1 MEKILLAIDAYNPD
15 KNAIEFACYLG
26 RLTKSKITG
35 IFLENVTADQ
45 KAVLQTAHE
54 TPYADQDADDYWI
67 QNLARIERIEK
78 NIRFFRQKCAAEEVL
93 CRVHRDRGFP
103 ATELI
108 EESRFADLIVIDS
121 EFSMNTNYEDSPTY
135 FVNDILK
142 NAECPVVLAPENFDG
157 INEIIV
163 AYNGSASSVFAVKQF
178 TYLFPQLRDKKITAV
193 QVNESGRWEEEG
205 KYNFS
210 EWLRIHY
217 SNVHFQALTGET
229 DRALF
234 DYLVKK
240 NGVFLVMGAY
250 GRNALSQFLKHSRAE
265 LLIKTL
271 TQPIFIAH
279 K

>member
-15 KNAIEFACYLG
+15 KNTIEFACYLG

-45 KAVLQTAHE
+45 KAVLQNE
-54 TPYADQDADDYWI
+54 ILDENQDADWTH
-67 QNLARIERIEK
+67 NLARIERIEK

-93 CRVHRDRGFP
+93 CRVHRDQGFP

-108 EESRFADLIVIDS
+108 EESRFADLIVIDAG
-121 EFSMNTNYEDSPTY
+121 FSMNAHYEGSPTE

-157 INEIIV
+157 ISEIIV
-163 AYNGSASSVFAVKQF
+163 AYNGSASSVFALKQF
-178 TYLFPQLRDKKITAV
+178 TYLFPQLGDKKITAV
-193 QVNESGRWEEEG
+193 QVNETGRWEEEG

-217 SNVHFQALTGET
+217 RNVHFEALTGET

-240 NGVFLVMGAY
+240 KGVLLVMGAY
-250 GRNALSQFLKHSRAE
+250 GRNAVSQFLKHSRAE